1 MVSID
6 GEQAVQA
13 ETVDERRVWDALQD
27 VKDPE
32 IPLISLVELGMI
44 SEVSVTSGRVSVKML
59 PTFAG
64 CPALDVMREQ
74 IVHAVRGAGFEEVGV
89 DVVFDPP
96 WSTDR
101 ITAEGLA
108 KLKAFGLALPG
119 RCGEEG
125 ASESALRNVAC
136 PFCGSKDTDLESIFG
151 PTLCRAIHYCT
162 ECQQSF
168 EQFKPV

>member
-1 MVSID
+1 MTLGD
-6 GEQAVQA
+6 GGQAAQS
-13 ETVDERRVWDALQD
+13 ETADERRVWDALQG

-44 SEVSVTSGRVSVKML
+44 SELSVADGRVSVKML

-64 CPALDVMREQ
+64 CPALDVMRDQ
-74 IVHAVRGAGFEEVGV
+74 IETAVRDAGFDEVGV
-89 DVVFDPP
+89 EVVFDPP

-108 KLKAFGLALPG
+108 KLKEFGLAPPS
-119 RCGEEG
+119 RCGEKG
-125 ASESALRNVAC
+125 ASESGLLKVTC

-151 PTLCRAIHYCT
+151 PTLCRAIHYCR

>member
-1 MVSID
+1 MVASD
-6 GEQAVQA
+6 GEQAVQSR
-13 ETVDERRVWDALQD
+13 TDDERRVWDALQG

-32 IPLISLVELGMI
+32 IPLISLVELGVI
-44 SEVSVTSGRVSVKML
+44 SEVSVADGRVSVKML

-74 IVHAVRGAGFEEVGV
+74 IGEAVREAGFGEVGV
-89 DVVFDPP
+89 DIVFDPP

-101 ITAEGLA
+101 ITTEGLA
-108 KLKAFGLALPG
+108 KLKAFGLAPPS
-119 RCGEEG
+119 RCGGEG
-125 ASESALRNVAC
+125 ATEAALLNVAC
-136 PFCGSKDTDLESIFG
+136 PFCGSKNTDLESIFG
-151 PTLCRAIHYCT
+151 PTLCRAIHYCQ

>member
-1 MVSID
+1 MVASD
-6 GEQAVQA
+6 GEQAVQSK
-13 ETVDERRVWDALQD
+13 TGDERRVWDALQG

-44 SEVSVTSGRVSVKML
+44 SEVSVADGRVSVKML

-64 CPALDVMREQ
+64 CPALDLMRDQ
-74 IVHAVRGAGFEEVGV
+74 IEEAVREAGFEEVEV

-101 ITAEGLA
+101 ITTEGLA
-108 KLKAFGLALPG
+108 KLKAFGLAPPR
-119 RCGEEG
+119 RCGEAG
-125 ASESALRNVAC
+125 ASESALLRVAC
-136 PFCGSKDTDLESIFG
+136 PFCGSNDTDLESIFG
-151 PTLCRAIHYCT
+151 PTLCRAIHYCQ